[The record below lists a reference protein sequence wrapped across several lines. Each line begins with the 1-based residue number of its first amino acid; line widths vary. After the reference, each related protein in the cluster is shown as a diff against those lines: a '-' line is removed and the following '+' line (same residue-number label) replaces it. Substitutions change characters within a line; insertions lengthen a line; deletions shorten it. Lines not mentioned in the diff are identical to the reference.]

1 MIPCS
6 NRIQEILEWVN
17 GECIADIGCDH
28 AYVVCNAILNH
39 QSKKGYACD
48 VAQGPLDNAKK
59 TIEENHLS
67 DLVSCRLLDGIQ
79 GLESDVDQIIICGM
93 GGKLIIDILSKGN
106 LYRGLRLL
114 LSCHKDDFALRKY
127 LHDHHI
133 HIVKEK

>member
-67 DLVSCRLLDGIQ
+67 DFVSCRLLDGIQ

-93 GGKLIIDILSKGN
+93 GGKLICYSPMLYMNNQLFAKILCAPRNASWHP
-106 LYRGLRLL
+106 LL
-114 LSCHKDDFALRKY
+114 GRKP
-127 LHDHHI
+127 
-133 HIVKEK
+133 

>member
-59 TIEENHLS
+59 TIVANHLE
-67 DLVSCRLLDGIQ
+67 DFVSCCLLDGIQ
-79 GLESDVDQIIICGM
+79 GLAIDVDQIIICGIQAAR
-93 GGKLIIDILSKGN
+93 KKAII
-106 LYRGLRLL
+106 GLKIHPIIINFVVGVFISLL
-114 LSCHKDDFALRKY
+114 FL
-127 LHDHHI
+127 
-133 HIVKEK
+133 VWQ

>member
-93 GGKLIIDILSKGN
+93 G
-106 LYRGLRLL
+106 
-114 LSCHKDDFALRKY
+114 
-127 LHDHHI
+127 
-133 HIVKEK
+133 V